1 MRRHTLHPTS
11 VTLLIAVGVSHAH
24 IGLLDVALAYTS
36 SRLIDGED

>member
-11 VTLLIAVGVSHAH
+11 VTLLIAV
-24 IGLLDVALAYTS
+24 ALAYTS